1 MRKILN
7 ELGGHPLL
15 GVLTVFVACG
25 ALFTWEYLRMTGV
38 TRWSAYLPLVKR
50 IAVIAAILSVV
61 LMVCRFV
68 EVEIP

>member
-1 MRKILN
+1 MRRILN
-7 ELGGHPLL
+7 ELGGHPLF
-15 GVLTVFVACG
+15 GVLTVIVACG
-25 ALFTWEYLRMTGV
+25 AFFTWEYLRLTGAA
-38 TRWSAYLPLVKR
+38 RWSAYLPLVKR